1 MEVKEIQNKKA
12 EVVVDVICDCCGN
25 SCKKDEGVID
35 SELPSTL
42 KGRGFG

>member
-1 MEVKEIQNKKA
+1 MFLDTFRIIEKTTVSNEKRYIPQVLWVK
-12 EVVVDVICDCCGN
+12 
-25 SCKKDEGVID
+25 